1 MHLRCLLCD
10 TFQEIG
16 HVARSVE
23 FAGQCN
29 EISSFAEGEIVPE
42 IALGIHFERRYPLV
56 SKGRLVPKVMSLLP
70 YGIVSQTVQVVC
82 DAYLFGFVDIHS
94 A

>member
-1 MHLRCLLCD
+1 MGRLLRD
-10 TFQEIG
+10 ASQEIG
-16 HVARSVE
+16 HVARDVE
-23 FAGQCN
+23 FAGQRD
-29 EISSFAEGEIVPE
+29 EISTFAEGEIVPE

-56 SKGRLVPKVMSLLP
+56 SKRRLVPEVMSLSP